1 MLRLDGSVF
10 SDYLGVFSPLVL
22 KGPKPITVRLK
33 FNISERLNDDNLTV
47 KQKRKKNE
55 QL

>member
-1 MLRLDGSVF
+1 MLPLDAAVF
-10 SDYLGVFSPLVL
+10 SGYLGFFPLVL

-47 KQKRKKNE
+47 KQKKRK
-55 QL
+55 LLS